1 MIATLYAIAT
11 GALVIYGLNLLWLA
25 FGFVRHNRLETG
37 VAAGNAAGNA
47 ARDAAGN
54 ATGNSTGDVAGTSTQ
69 DPGVEHLLDGPL
81 PVVTIQLP
89 IYNER
94 FVAKRLIDACAA
106 INYPSDK
113 LEIQV
118 LDDSIDDTV
127 DIIEERVRHWR
138 ARGRDIVHVQR
149 SERAG
154 FKAGALQHGLSTS
167 RGEFIAIFD
176 ADFIPRPDF
185 LASTLPHFGDP
196 KVGMVQTRWIFL
208 NRDWSL
214 LTRLQALSLEAHF
227 VVEQFVRNRAGCFIN
242 FNGTGGVW
250 RRTCID
256 DAGGWHTDTLTED
269 LDLSYRAQLK
279 GWRFTF
285 LRGTEAPS
293 ELPIG
298 MNAFRAQQFRWTKGA
313 IQTAK
318 KTVGNLIRQRPG
330 VKTTVQGLIHLTNH
344 LVFPFVLIVGFL
356 HAPLFYLRGT
366 ASGPGDWYFAMM
378 ATGVVALFGVF
389 LVQLFAQR
397 WLHTDWVKRMTLFP
411 LFIAG
416 SMGFSINNTFAVADA
431 LSGRQSPFVRTPKL
445 SNSGPGKRDKWWDNP
460 YATRRLPRVVLFEI
474 AMAVYCASGL
484 VLIIELHEWM
494 AVPFQAFLTLSFG
507 LVSFFNLAQVAQSR

>member
-1 MIATLYAIAT
+1 MIATLYAIA
-11 GALVIYGLNLLWLA
+11 AVVLVIYGLNLLWLA
-25 FGFVRHNRLETG
+25 FGFFRHDRLETG
-37 VAAGNAAGNA
+37 DSAVDI
-47 ARDAAGN
+47 AR
-54 ATGNSTGDVAGTSTQ
+54 NSGAQG
-69 DPGVEHLLDGPL
+69 LLEGQL

-106 INYPSDK
+106 IRYPSDK

-127 DIIEERVRHWR
+127 EIIDERVRYWL
-138 ARGRDIVHVQR
+138 ARGRNIVHVRRRER
-149 SERAG
+149 SG

-176 ADFIPRPDF
+176 ADFVPPPDF
-185 LASTLPHFGDP
+185 LTSTVPHFSDSN
-196 KVGMVQTRWIFL
+196 VGMVQTRWVFL

-227 VVEQFVRNRAGCFIN
+227 AVEQFVRNRAGCFIN
-242 FNGTGGVW
+242 FNGTGGIW
-250 RRTCID
+250 RRACID
-256 DAGGWHTDTLTED
+256 EAGGWHADTLTED

-313 IQTAK
+313 IQTAR
-318 KTVGNLIRQRPG
+318 KTIGNLVRQRLG
-330 VKTTVQGLIHLTNH
+330 AKTTVEGVIHLTSH
-344 LVFPFVLIVGFL
+344 LVFPFLLLAGLL
-356 HAPLFYLRGT
+356 HAPLFYLKAT
-366 ASGPGDWYFAMM
+366 ASGPGDWYFAVM
-378 ATGVVALFGVF
+378 TIGVVALFGVF

-397 WLHTDWVKRMTLFP
+397 WLHADWVKRMTLFP
-411 LFIAG
+411 LFLAG

-445 SNSGPGKRDKWWDNP
+445 SNSRDGQRRKWWDNP
-460 YATRRLPRVVLFEI
+460 YATRRLPRVVFFEI
-474 AMAVYCASGL
+474 AMTVYSASGL
-484 VLIIELHEWM
+484 VLIIVLHEWM

-507 LVSFFNLAQVAQSR
+507 LVSIFNLAQVAETK